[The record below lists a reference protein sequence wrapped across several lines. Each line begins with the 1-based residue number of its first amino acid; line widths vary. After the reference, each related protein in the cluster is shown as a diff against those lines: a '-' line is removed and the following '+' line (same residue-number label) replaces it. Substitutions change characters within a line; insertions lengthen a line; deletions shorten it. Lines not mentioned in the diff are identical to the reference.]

1 MQVTVGHVFE
11 INKDFNQAFFIGT
24 ETNGI
29 PDIFIIGLSSLD
41 LGQFAS
47 SPVTYTLKTKQ
58 LICITTIRLMVLLI
72 YREKIHI
79 TSSFLKIWAF
89 RTSMLFQTFFFASWS
104 LTNPLNLTLSCI
116 HTMKFCQNS
125 YS

>member
-1 MQVTVGHVFE
+1 MNLILFGDIQNWNPCIQLLQTYR
-11 INKDFNQAFFIGT
+11 
-24 ETNGI
+24 